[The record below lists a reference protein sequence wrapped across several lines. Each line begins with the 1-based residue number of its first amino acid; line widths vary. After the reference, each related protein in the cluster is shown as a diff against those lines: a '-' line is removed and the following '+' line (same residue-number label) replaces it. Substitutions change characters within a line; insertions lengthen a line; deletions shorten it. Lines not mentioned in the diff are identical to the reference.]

1 MSVESYYEP
10 FFVQELKELPSPGA
24 DVQLY
29 EYQDGTEVMGLF
41 KQKQSGEVP
50 IADTLG
56 IETRGKFAAGVE
68 IISGSILR
76 RAKDGVLIKV
86 IGDPLVSPPQAL
98 TQIRTWDSYVTSR
111 AIEQAIEQQQE
122 LPP

>member
-10 FFVQELKELPSPGA
+10 FYVQELKESPSPAA

-29 EYQDGTEVMGLF
+29 EYHDGVEVMGLF
-41 KQKQSGEVP
+41 KQKQSGEMP

-56 IETRGKFAAGVE
+56 IETRGRFAANVD

-76 RAKDGVLIKV
+76 RARDGVLIKLV
-86 IGDPLVSPPQAL
+86 GDPLVSPPQAL
-98 TQIRTWDSYVTSR
+98 TQIKTWESYVTSR
-111 AIEQAIEQQQE
+111 AIEQAIERQE
-122 LPP
+122 QMP